1 MLRKFLQ
8 STLFTLAGGLAGW
21 LYYLLK
27 GCTTGCPI
35 ASSPTL
41 SILYMALVGF
51 LLSILFRKG

>member
-8 STLFTLAGGLAGW
+8 PGLFTLAGGLAGW
-21 LYYLLK
+21 LYYTLK

-41 SILYMALVGF
+41 SILYLGLVGF
-51 LLSILFRKG
+51 LLSFLFREG